1 MNNSTANIILSTKVN
16 IPPLWREN
24 VSRPRLIEILDQGL
38 ARKLLLVAAPAG
50 YGKTTLLSDWVQQV
64 TIPVAWLSLDQRD
77 NDLTRFLTYVIAA
90 LQTIAEGFAAATL
103 EGLHSSPAPQSE
115 SILTGLINEIAL
127 ISDPMVLVLDDY
139 HEIEYQPIHEAVS
152 FLVEHLP
159 PQMHIVLSS
168 RIDPPLPLARWRG
181 RGQLAELRE
190 AHLRFTTPETNEFFK
205 RTMSLNLQ
213 QGDLEALAS
222 HTEGWIAGLQLAAIS
237 IKNRSDVSAFV
248 AEFSGSHEFIVD
260 YLTDE
265 VLEKTPAA
273 LRDFL
278 LQTSILSRLSGQLCD
293 QVTGRQD
300 GKATLEFLRA
310 NHLFLMPL
318 DDERRW
324 FRYHALFADLLRKR
338 LLEAQPEL
346 VPALYLRASH
356 WFDRNGDPEQAIQH
370 AFAAK
375 DYEKALA
382 IIERIAEA
390 TLVRS
395 EFRTFLKWMETIPP
409 EMIRSR
415 PRLLVYYA
423 SALLFS
429 GDDPETVETLLN
441 EAVKADESEE
451 IQGEAAA
458 MHAMIAT
465 LKGDVGRSIERS
477 QHAIEAL
484 PAGNLF
490 LRSLVIG
497 NLCFAYIS
505 TGDVEA
511 AGELFARAA
520 RDGEQAGNHMAT
532 VMALRRLAEIALL
545 QGDLHR
551 AWDICERGLRLAVY
565 PSGKPLP
572 VAGILMALQGDI
584 LREWNDLQS
593 ANEHIQIGIELVL
606 RWSELAAIENYLYQ
620 ARVKRSLG
628 DAQGAQSAIDTARQ
642 ISEKNRVSRVAPFI
656 ITLFQARL
664 WLQLGKLSEVET
676 WARNYQPFEDFL
688 EGQGYNPK
696 YHHHMLEIEGIAF
709 ARFHLAGGRWD
720 RAFEILEPLHKA
732 ATELKRT
739 GSLIEILIL
748 KAITSLKEGDN
759 DRAMGSLERAL
770 SLAEPQ
776 GYMRMFIDEGQP
788 MRDLL
793 HLFLEEAHK
802 RESSEPVSSLI
813 KYVNQLLAALAAE
826 TVTRRV
832 TREDASAGL
841 TEPLS
846 PRELEVLRFLG
857 TSLTST
863 EIAGELFIS
872 PNTARFHIKNIYS
885 KLGVHRRVDAVERA
899 RQLGLL

>member
-1 MNNSTANIILSTKVN
+1 MKNSTAKIILSTKLN

-24 VSRPRLIEILDQGL
+24 VSRPRLIEILNQGL
-38 ARKLLLVAAPAG
+38 ARGLILVAAPAG
-50 YGKTTLLSDWVQQV
+50 YGKTILLSEWTQRI
-64 TIPVAWLSLDQRD
+64 TLPVAWLSLDQRD

-90 LQTIAEGFAAATL
+90 LQTIAEGIAAATL
-103 EGLHSSPAPQSE
+103 EDLRSSPTLHLE

-139 HEIEYQPIHEAVS
+139 HEIEYQSIHEAVS

-190 AHLRFTTPETNEFFK
+190 ADLRFTLDETAEFFTG
-205 RTMSLNLQ
+205 TMDLKLEQ
-213 QGDLEALAS
+213 DDLEALAS
-222 HTEGWIAGLQLAAIS
+222 RTEGWIAGLQLAAIS
-237 IKNRSDVSAFV
+237 IKNRPDVSTFV

-278 LQTSILSRLSGQLCD
+278 LQTSILSRLSGELCD

-300 GKATLEFLRA
+300 GRATLESLRG
-310 NHLFLMPL
+310 NHLFLNPL

-338 LLEAQPEL
+338 LLEEQPEL
-346 VPALYLRASH
+346 VPALHLRASH
-356 WFDRNGDPEQAIQH
+356 WFDQNGDPEQAIRH
-370 AFAAK
+370 AIAAK
-375 DYEKALA
+375 DYQQALA
-382 IIERIAEA
+382 IIERIAEG
-390 TLVRS
+390 TLVRG
-395 EFRTFLKWMETIPP
+395 EFRTFLNWMEAIPP
-409 EMIRSR
+409 EMTRSR

-423 SALLFS
+423 SGMLFS
-429 GDDPETVETLLN
+429 GGDPATVETMLH
-441 EAVKADESEE
+441 EAVKADESGE
-451 IQGEAAA
+451 IAGEAAA
-458 MHAMIAT
+458 LHAMIAT
-465 LKGDVGRSIERS
+465 LKGDVGKSIERS

-497 NLCFAYIS
+497 NLSVAYIS
-505 TGDVEA
+505 TGDVES

-545 QGDLHR
+545 QGELHR
-551 AWDICERGLRLAVY
+551 AWDICERGLKLAVY
-565 PSGKPLP
+565 PTGKPLP

-593 ANEHIQIGIELVL
+593 ANEHIQSGIELVL

-628 DAQGAQSAIDTARQ
+628 DAQGAQSAIDMARQ
-642 ISEKNRVSRVAPFI
+642 ISEKNQVSRVAPFI
-656 ITLFQARL
+656 ISLFQARL
-664 WLQLGKLSEVET
+664 WLQLGKQSDVET
-676 WARNYQPFEDFL
+676 WARNYQPFKAFL
-688 EGQGYNPK
+688 DEHGYNPK

-720 RAFEILEPLHKA
+720 RALEILEPLHKA

-748 KAITSLKEGDN
+748 KAITFLKGGDIEQ
-759 DRAMGSLERAL
+759 ALGSLEEAL

-776 GYMRMFIDEGQP
+776 GYIRVFIDEGQP
-788 MRDLL
+788 MREMLT
-793 HLFLEEAHK
+793 LFLGEVGK
-802 RESSEPVSSLI
+802 RDSSDMVSVST

-832 TREDASAGL
+832 TREDVSAGL

-846 PRELEVLRFLG
+846 ARELEVLRLLP

-863 EIAGELFIS
+863 EIAGQLFIS

-885 KLGVHRRVDAVERA
+885 KLGAHRRADAVERA
-899 RQLGLL
+899 KGLGLL